1 MWWALSLER
10 NSFHFGKDGMSQNMT
25 GQIKKVNET
34 GNYRRTKMKKEMVSS
49 ETSGARLPDYA
60 TEADPF
66 GYYIG
71 RRLFFLQGNFFTG
84 HLSLIREL
92 GRQRY
97 IVLSISWRRLVRSAG
112 RICIK
117 LPAMRKMAAEKYAEL
132 RWRIILYGTCHQKN
146 WNEVIL
152 AGLKS
157 CGYIGTQKVKA
168 VVIESCV

>member
-1 MWWALSLER
+1 M
-10 NSFHFGKDGMSQNMT
+10 
-25 GQIKKVNET
+25 
-34 GNYRRTKMKKEMVSS
+34 
-49 ETSGARLPDYA
+49 
-60 TEADPF
+60 
-66 GYYIG
+66 
-71 RRLFFLQGNFFTG
+71 
-84 HLSLIREL
+84 
-92 GRQRY
+92 
-97 IVLSISWRRLVRSAG
+97 RSAG

-132 RWRIILYGTCHQKN
+132 RWRDHTVRYLSSKN